1 MWCSLEARREDIA
14 KLRTLTESDCFA
26 ARGDVAKAEALR
38 GCPYCWLL
46 AVGFILLG
54 YRVYAGPGG
63 RRHAYV
69 E

>member
-46 AVGFILLG
+46 AVGFIL
-54 YRVYAGPGG
+54 PG
-63 RRHAYV
+63 
-69 E
+69 